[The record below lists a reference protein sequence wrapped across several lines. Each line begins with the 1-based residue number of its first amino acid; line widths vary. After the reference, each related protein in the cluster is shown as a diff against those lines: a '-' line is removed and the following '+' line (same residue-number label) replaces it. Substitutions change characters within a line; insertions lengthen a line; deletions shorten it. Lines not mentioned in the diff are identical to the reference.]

1 MTTSTWR
8 RQRLPIVA
16 LLILGLT
23 ITTGWT
29 PAGAPALNDQRS
41 GGFATEP
48 ANGIAMPHGGAAD
61 PAQLAVLAASR
72 LDNLASHRASETS
85 TALSARALYQAR
97 ILAARA
103 VAPAKAP
110 IVKAKAPVTK
120 AKAPVAKA
128 KAPVAKAAAP
138 TTYSGTNHF
147 WFPVFGINRAVV
159 LFPCSRQR
167 APDNYLYRWGCAGR
181 NNVYLMGHA
190 STVLRRLHDGYLAG
204 RLHVGQLA
212 MYADGNGRV
221 RTYRVTTWRV
231 VSPTNSAWAIAGQSV
246 PSMTIQTCVGL
257 KRLNV
262 RLVAIN

>member
-1 MTTSTWR
+1 
-8 RQRLPIVA
+8 LPITA

-29 PAGAPALNDQRS
+29 PAGAPAFNDQRS

-48 ANGIAMPHGGAAD
+48 ANAIAVPHGSAAN
-61 PAQLAVLAASR
+61 PVQLALLAASR

-97 ILAARA
+97 VTASRA

-110 IVKAKAPVTK
+110 VVKAKAPVTK
-120 AKAPVAKA
+120 AKA
-128 KAPVAKAAAP
+128 KAPVAKATAP

-147 WFPVFGINRAVV
+147 WFPAFGINRAVV

-231 VSPTNSAWAIAGQSV
+231 VDPSNSSWAIASQSV
-246 PSMTIQTCVGL
+246 PSMTIQTCIGL

>member
-1 MTTSTWR
+1 M
-8 RQRLPIVA
+8 PIAA

-41 GGFATEP
+41 VGFS
-48 ANGIAMPHGGAAD
+48 NGIAVPHEAGAI

-85 TALSARALYQAR
+85 IAVSARALYRAR
-97 ILAARA
+97 ITASRA
-103 VAPAKAP
+103 VTPAE
-110 IVKAKAPVTK
+110 
-120 AKAPVAKA
+120 APVAKA
-128 KAPVAKAAAP
+128 KAPVAKAKAP
-138 TTYSGTNHF
+138 TTYSSKNHL
-147 WFPVFGINRAVV
+147 WFPAFGINRAVV

-190 STVLRRLHDGYLAG
+190 ATVLRSLHDGYLAG

-212 MYADGNGRV
+212 KYADANGRI

-231 VSPTNSAWAIAGQSV
+231 VDPSSSAWAIASQSV
-246 PSMTIQTCVGL
+246 PSMTIQTCIGL

-262 RLVAIN
+262 RLVAID

>member
-1 MTTSTWR
+1 M
-8 RQRLPIVA
+8 PILA

-23 ITTGWT
+23 ITTAWT
-29 PAGAPALNDQRS
+29 PAGPLAPNDQRS
-41 GGFATEP
+41 GGFATEL
-48 ANGIAMPHGGAAD
+48 ANGVGVPHRSAAN
-61 PAQLAVLAASR
+61 PVHVAVLAASR
-72 LDNLASHRASETS
+72 LDNLASYRASETS
-85 TALSARALYQAR
+85 TAVSARTLYQAR
-97 ILAARA
+97 IMASRA
-103 VAPAKAP
+103 VAPARAP
-110 IVKAKAPVTK
+110 VVKAKAPATTPK
-120 AKAPVAKA
+120 PPVARTT
-128 KAPVAKAAAP
+128 AP
-138 TTYSGTNHF
+138 TYSGTNHF
-147 WFPVFGINRAVV
+147 WFPAFGINRAVV

-212 MYADGNGRV
+212 MYADGHGRV

-231 VSPTNSAWAIAGQSV
+231 VSPTNSAWAIASQSV
-246 PSMTIQTCVGL
+246 PSMTIQTCIGL